1 MRARTK
7 GPLGCLVVC
16 IALVAG
22 YVFFQPLGRMGSR
35 DLGCADVQDVRAS
48 RICRTVAGAMEWTWF
63 GHAIVSP
70 GWRPTWHALR
80 HVTCAEQI
88 GSEDRAALTRLA
100 KARDWRLEY
109 AAENLLRLLDERE
122 ARESGSDNSVV
133 NPATD
138 NHVLHWRCDAAS
150 KL

>member
-7 GPLGCLVVC
+7 VPLVLLVLC
-16 IALVAG
+16 IAAVFG
-22 YVFFQPLGRMGSR
+22 FVFFQPLGRMGSR
-35 DLGCADVQDVRAS
+35 DLGCSDVQDVRAAQ
-48 RICRTVAGAMEWTWF
+48 ICKTIAGAMEWTWF

-80 HVTCAEQI
+80 YVTCAEQI
-88 GSEDRAALTRLA
+88 GSDDRAALTRLA

-122 ARESGSDNSVV
+122 DRESQSEHSIV
-133 NPATD
+133 NPTND
-138 NHVLHWRCDAAS
+138 SYVLRWRCAAA
-150 KL
+150 K

>member
-7 GPLGCLVVC
+7 GTLGCLVVC

-35 DLGCADVQDVRAS
+35 DLGCSDVQDVRAAQ
-48 RICRTVAGAMEWTWF
+48 ICKAIAGSMEWTWF

-70 GWRPTWHALR
+70 GWRPTWPALR
-80 HVTCAEQI
+80 RVYCAEQI

-109 AAENLLRLLDERE
+109 ASENLLRLLDERQD
-122 ARESGSDNSVV
+122 RESESGNSIV
-133 NPATD
+133 NPTSD
-138 NHVLHWRCDAAS
+138 TYVLHWRCDAA
-150 KL
+150 K